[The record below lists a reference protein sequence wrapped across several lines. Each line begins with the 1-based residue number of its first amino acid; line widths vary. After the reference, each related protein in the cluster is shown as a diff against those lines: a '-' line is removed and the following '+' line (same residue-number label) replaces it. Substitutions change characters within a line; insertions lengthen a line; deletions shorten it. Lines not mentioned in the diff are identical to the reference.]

1 MTDQPTHG
9 SRLRRYALRIAVTL
23 GLIVA
28 VVVGAAFAAAPLLRI
43 PGPTTLAHLLSDAPS
58 TQGGLFESRTVPA
71 APSPRPFPVATA
83 PLPDTVPW
91 KGSRVP
97 FAEFLTATGTNSFLV
112 VRDGKLT
119 NEWYRSGVGPTTMQ
133 SSWSVAKSVVSLL
146 IGGAVEAGT
155 LREDDR
161 LVDILPELANG
172 TEYDTVTLRQLLDMA
187 SGVDVSENYNP
198 YWPLTG
204 TARMYLTE
212 DLDGFVRDHR
222 GLRFA
227 PGSRGDYRSVD
238 TQLLG
243 MALARA
249 TGKPLGELLAQQI
262 WAPIGAEDDALWN
275 LDRAGGQE
283 KAFCCLNA
291 TARDFAKI
299 GRLVLDGGRAGAT
312 QVISPAWIERI
323 STPAPL
329 PVSDWGYG
337 AQWWHP
343 TGAEPDLMA
352 IGVYGQYVYVDPPSR
367 TVIVKLSD
375 HGTMQDEMDTI
386 TVFRAL
392 AAAR

>member
-1 MTDQPTHG
+1 MTDQPTP
-9 SRLRRYALRIAVTL
+9 SRLRRYAPRIVLAL
-23 GLIVA
+23 GVLVA
-28 VVVGAAFAAAPLLRI
+28 VAIGAVFAATPLLRI
-43 PGPTTLAHLLSDAPS
+43 PGPTTLVQLLSDPPS

-71 APSPRPFPVATA
+71 APTPRPFPAAPA

-97 FAEFLTATGTNSFLV
+97 VAEFLAATGTNSFLV

-119 NEWYRSGVGPTTMQ
+119 TEWYRSGVGPTTKQ

-146 IGGAVEAGT
+146 IGRAVEAGE
-155 LREDDR
+155 LREEDR

-172 TEYDTVTLRQLLDMA
+172 TEYDTITIRQLLDMA

-212 DLDGFVRDHR
+212 DLADFVSDHR
-222 GLRFA
+222 ALRFA

-243 MALARA
+243 MSLAKVA
-249 TGKPLGELLAQQI
+249 GKPLGELLAQQI

-299 GRLVLDGGRAGAT
+299 GQLVLDGGRVGAT
-312 QVISPAWIERI
+312 QVIPPAWIERI

-329 PVSDWGYG
+329 PVIDWGYG

-352 IGVYGQYVYVDPPSR
+352 IGVYGQYIYVDPPSR

-375 HGTMQDEMDTI
+375 HGTTQDEAETI
-386 TVFRAL
+386 AVFRAL
-392 AAAR
+392 AAAG

>member
-1 MTDQPTHG
+1 MTDQPTPT
-9 SRLRRYALRIAVTL
+9 SRLRRYAPRIVVAL

-28 VVVGAAFAAAPLLRI
+28 VVVGAAFAAAPLLHI
-43 PGPTTLAHLLSDAPS
+43 PGPATLAHLLRDAPS
-58 TQGGLFESRTVPA
+58 TQGSLFESRTVPA
-71 APSPRPFPVATA
+71 AAAPRPFPRATA

-91 KGSRVP
+91 KGSHVP
-97 FAEFLTATGTNSFLV
+97 VADFLAATRTNSFLV
-112 VRDGKLT
+112 LRDGTLT
-119 NEWYRSGVGPTTMQ
+119 HEWFRSGVGPTTRQ

-146 IGGAVEAGT
+146 IGRAVEAGT

-161 LVDILPELANG
+161 LVDILPELADG
-172 TEYDTVTLRQLLDMA
+172 TEFDSITLRHLLDMT

-212 DLDGFVRDHR
+212 DLSGFVRDHR
-222 GLRFA
+222 GLEFA
-227 PGSRGDYRSVD
+227 PGSQGDYRSVD

-249 TGKPLGELLAQQI
+249 TGTPLGDLLAQQI

-299 GRLVLDGGRAGAT
+299 GQLVLDGGRVGAT
-312 QVISPAWIERI
+312 QVIPPMWIERI

-329 PVSDWGYG
+329 PVSEWGYG

-352 IGVYGQYVYVDPPSR
+352 IGVYGQYIYVDPPSR

-375 HGTMQDEMDTI
+375 HGTTEDEEDTI
-386 TVFRAL
+386 EVFRAL
-392 AAAR
+392 AGSR

>member
-1 MTDQPTHG
+1 MTDQPTP
-9 SRLRRYALRIAVTL
+9 SRLRRYAPRIVLAL
-23 GLIVA
+23 GVIVA
-28 VVVGAAFAAAPLLRI
+28 VVIGAAFAATPLLRI
-43 PGPTTLAHLLSDAPS
+43 PGPTTLAQLLSDAPS
-58 TQGGLFESRTVPA
+58 TQGGLFESRIVPA
-71 APSPRPFPVATA
+71 APTPRPFPAA
-83 PLPDTVPW
+83 PSPLPDTVPW

-97 FAEFLTATGTNSFLV
+97 VPEFLAATGTNSFLV

-119 NEWYRSGVGPTTMQ
+119 TEWYRSGVGPTTKQ

-146 IGGAVEAGT
+146 IGRAVEAGK

-172 TEYDTVTLRQLLDMA
+172 TDYDTITIRQLLDMA

-198 YWPLTG
+198 YWPFTG

-212 DLDGFVRDHR
+212 DLAGFVRDHR
-222 GLRFA
+222 DLRFA

-243 MALARA
+243 MALAEVE
-249 TGKPLGELLAQQI
+249 GKPLGELLAQQL

-299 GRLVLDGGRAGAT
+299 GQLVLDSGRVGAT
-312 QVISPAWIERI
+312 QVIPPAWIERL
-323 STPAPL
+323 SKPSPL
-329 PVSDWGYG
+329 PVIDWGYG

-352 IGVYGQYVYVDPPSR
+352 IGVYGQYIYVDPPSR

-375 HGTMQDEMDTI
+375 HGTAQDEAETI
-386 TVFRAL
+386 AVFRAL
-392 AAAR
+392 AAAG